1 MTKRLSTMLLF
12 LVGILT
18 GTWAQTLVQDADGY
32 YIIGTVADWKSFAE
46 LVQTTPTANAKMTA
60 DIDLGDDQTVI
71 GGVLNGSSLFYQ
83 GTFDGQGHT
92 LTIAYNVKSGDGERF
107 TTPFSLLQGATIRNL
122 HLDGTVNSTYAYGGS
137 VASILKGTNTI
148 ENVWNSVTSVCTMG
162 GWVQMGG
169 FIGVLDS
176 GATTI
181 SDCLFTGSITH
192 TGGYSG
198 YFNGGYGPKPAVNN
212 CLVLGT
218 FNGEF
223 GFNGNYTNCYCKH
236 ASTTGVTQPTDSDLS
251 DGTTTTAL
259 NNGRT
264 GDDAPWVQQGG
275 QPMLKLFALQ
285 QDASGNYL
293 IGSVQNWNDFATLV
307 QTNPTVNAR
316 MTADIDLGDSQA
328 MIGSPQPFSGT
339 FDGQGHTLTVHLFI
353 DTDGVAPFHHIDN
366 ATIKNL
372 AVTGTVTG
380 GIHSAGLVG
389 GMPENS
395 EFNLIS
401 NVMVSATVTTTGS
414 HCGGILGHGGSTTN
428 TTIQDCLF
436 NGTINGKEGGSTI
449 GVIWG
454 WQTYG
459 HANITSCLEN
469 GTFTNHSS
477 FDPLFRTYK
486 GSAIVSNSYYV
497 TGSSSYGTQATMTT
511 LGDGTVTD
519 GLNNGRTG
527 DDAPWVQEGSLPMLK
542 LFVAGYILGDANGNG
557 VVDIADGV
565 EIVNYI
571 LNNPSADFNV
581 SAADVDG
588 DGEITIADAVGVMN
602 IIMNP

>member
-1 MTKRLSTMLLF
+1 MKKLIFVLTFAFLP
-12 LVGILT
+12 LVG
-18 GTWAQTLVQDADGY
+18 WAQNLVQDADGY

-176 GATTI
+176 GSTATI
-181 SDCLFTGSITH
+181 NDCLFTGSITH
-192 TGGYSG
+192 NGGYSG
-198 YFNGGYGPKPAVNN
+198 YFNGGYGPRPTINN

-264 GDDAPWVQQGG
+264 GDDAPWVQ
-275 QPMLKLFALQ
+275 
-285 QDASGNYL
+285 
-293 IGSVQNWNDFATLV
+293 
-307 QTNPTVNAR
+307 
-316 MTADIDLGDSQA
+316 
-328 MIGSPQPFSGT
+328 
-339 FDGQGHTLTVHLFI
+339 
-353 DTDGVAPFHHIDN
+353 
-366 ATIKNL
+366 
-372 AVTGTVTG
+372 
-380 GIHSAGLVG
+380 
-389 GMPENS
+389 
-395 EFNLIS
+395 
-401 NVMVSATVTTTGS
+401 
-414 HCGGILGHGGSTTN
+414 
-428 TTIQDCLF
+428 
-436 NGTINGKEGGSTI
+436 
-449 GVIWG
+449 
-454 WQTYG
+454 
-459 HANITSCLEN
+459 
-469 GTFTNHSS
+469 
-477 FDPLFRTYK
+477 
-486 GSAIVSNSYYV
+486 
-497 TGSSSYGTQATMTT
+497 
-511 LGDGTVTD
+511 
-519 GLNNGRTG
+519 
-527 DDAPWVQEGSLPMLK
+527 EGSLPMLK
-542 LFVAGYILGDANGNG
+542 LFSAGYILGDANGDG
-557 VVDIADGV
+557 KVDIADALC
-565 EIVNYI
+565 IMNYI
-571 LNNPSADFNV
+571 LGNPLADFNT
-581 SAADVDG
+581 ATADVDG
-588 DGEITIADAVGVMN
+588 DGEITIADAVGVVN
-602 IIMNP
+602 VILNK